1 MTSTRFRE
9 TAPGA
14 LLHTTPASHA
24 SWRVA
29 GALLI
34 GLLGGGHALADGD
47 ASRGE
52 GVFQQE
58 CAGCHSVKENR
69 NKMGPSL
76 FGVVG
81 RQCGSAPDFVY
92 SDALKQAGFT
102 WTPAQL
108 DSYLTKPQQAVPGV
122 KMPYGGLGDSKA
134 RADLIAY
141 LTTVRNQATARN

>member
-1 MTSTRFRE
+1 MTSTLFRE
-9 TAPGA
+9 TAHRVS
-14 LLHTTPASHA
+14 LSTTSAPAA

-58 CAGCHSVKENR
+58 CSGCHSVKENR

-108 DSYLTKPQQAVPGV
+108 DAYLTKPQQAVPGV
-122 KMPYGGLGDSKA
+122 RMPYGGLGDAKA
-134 RADLIAY
+134 RSDLIAY
-141 LTTVRNQATARN
+141 LTTVRNLATATN

>member
-1 MTSTRFRE
+1 MTSFRR
-9 TAPGA
+9 TVRRISLSRTSAPA
-14 LLHTTPASHA
+14 A

-34 GLLGGGHALADGD
+34 SLLGGGHALADGD
-47 ASRGE
+47 AGRGE

-81 RQCGSAPDFVY
+81 RQCGSVPDFVY
-92 SDALKQAGFT
+92 SDALKQAGFA
-102 WTPAQL
+102 WTPTQL
-108 DSYLTKPQQAVPGV
+108 DAYLTKPQQAVPGV
-122 KMPYGGLGDSKA
+122 KMPYGGLGDA
-134 RADLIAY
+134 RARSDLIAY
-141 LTTVRNQATARN
+141 LSTVRNAAATN